1 MDLEAIRKAV
11 AGHSLVRA
19 VDQLPTGPVRFETA
33 FLYPEGSSVDLFM
46 VEDGPLLPAH
56 RLSDLGNTMAW
67 LHDVQVK
74 PWLSKKRQ
82 QFLSDAIRT
91 HGVVQRGGA
100 LERTLHTGDELMP
113 GLISLGQACI
123 RAADLVYTRRSS
135 LQVPVNEDVE
145 ELLADTNLPFEADVV
160 LDGRF
165 GPVRVDFVVTGARRQ
180 SALLTL
186 STSTASQAHILAN
199 EVFRKWFDLDM
210 PNRSEER
217 VTVFDDRHDVYR
229 DEDLRRLREKST
241 VIALSDRVALA
252 DVLKAA

>member
-165 GPVRVDFVVTGARRQ
+165 GPVRVDF
-180 SALLTL
+180 
-186 STSTASQAHILAN
+186 
-199 EVFRKWFDLDM
+199 RKWFDLDM